1 MGLQSGALEALPSTT
16 APHKAHRAHV
26 FSLEISLII
35 CIFCNVDNW
44 QNCACDC
51 TCIAGFLALVTDY
64 ISQEAVAQESI
75 VSLHKDL
82 AALQKALGLLQFP
95 VLALEKHDLQQF
107 VFSTTQNRAELG
119 AVFLQTLAGW
129 LVIALF
135 HVRR

>member
-1 MGLQSGALEALPSTT
+1 M
-16 APHKAHRAHV
+16 
-26 FSLEISLII
+26 
-35 CIFCNVDNW
+35 
-44 QNCACDC
+44 
-51 TCIAGFLALVTDY
+51 VTDY